1 MCGLCAVRKRKR
13 SNPSDVLCRSL
24 RYLVDLQGF
33 HICRPF
39 YSLIFIIECCITPT
53 VPQCNI
59 VSSFSVFI
67 DRSLLITLPAH
78 IDFYIQKYR
87 ARIWLF
93 YLFAWWIINEGRNA
107 MQSHISI
114 FSPTVLVFLRYTLN
128 G

>member
-87 ARIWLF
+87 ARIWYFICLLGGSSMKAEMPCNLTFLSSHQLF
-93 YLFAWWIINEGRNA
+93 WYF
-107 MQSHISI
+107 
-114 FSPTVLVFLRYTLN
+114 
-128 G
+128 